1 MSYNNYGGGG
11 YNSGPPHQT
20 SSYGGG
26 RGNYGGRGG
35 YRGGFRGGYRGGG
48 FRGKPFGGGRG
59 GYHKGY
65 GQTRNPKKIYVAN
78 IPREATQKD
87 LERVFEEAGAVTNIE
102 FKGDFAFVEYEKPN
116 AGEDALR

>member
-1 MSYNNYGGGG
+1 MSYNNYGGG

-26 RGNYGGRGG
+26 NRGG
-35 YRGGFRGGYRGGG
+35 YRGGYRGRGFRGGYPGGG

-65 GQTRNPKKIYVAN
+65 GQTRNPRKIYVAN

-87 LERVFEEAGAVTNIE
+87 LERVFEEAGTVSNIE
-102 FKGDFAFVEYEKPN
+102 FKGEFAFVEYEIPSD
-116 AGEDALR
+116 GEDALR